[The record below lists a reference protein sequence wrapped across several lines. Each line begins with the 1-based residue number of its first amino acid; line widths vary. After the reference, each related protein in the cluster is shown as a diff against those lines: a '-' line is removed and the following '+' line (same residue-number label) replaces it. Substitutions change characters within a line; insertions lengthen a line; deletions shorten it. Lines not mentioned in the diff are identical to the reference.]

1 MRMIAAFVILLLG
14 CCAAWSAD
22 PPKSPDA
29 IAVKPASNVRLNLN
43 AGSATEFA
51 RLLGIGETRA
61 RAIVKG
67 RPYRSKEELLTRKIV
82 PESVYQEIKG
92 NVYAGHGGR

>member
-1 MRMIAAFVILLLG
+1 MKMLAASVILLLG
-14 CCAAWSAD
+14 CCTAWAAD
-22 PPKSPDA
+22 PPKPPDA
-29 IAVKPASNVRLNLN
+29 AAAKPASNVRLNLN

-51 RLLGIGETRA
+51 RLLGVGDARA

-82 PESVYQEIKG
+82 PESVYEDIKS